1 MSADRTCLLRFV
13 CSLSFGLIGLGT
25 ASATTP
31 TASSPEPAA
40 RPFAWGVNG
49 HPLTQVGYLDV
60 PIPRQL
66 DLVTVLSAGWYR
78 FDCNAEGF
86 RRNTARFDE
95 LLAEAERRHLH
106 LLPVLFSSPS
116 GRSESATPARIREA
130 AHTFARDIAAR
141 YKGRIT
147 HWELSNELD
156 TAAMIRKG
164 ETTRSG
170 KLWVWGD
177 ADGSSPDDF
186 HEDRYQKAKAEI
198 AGLQEGVKAADPGAV
213 TIIDTAG
220 WLHYGF
226 VERLV
231 REDRVPFDVLA
242 WHWYSEMGDITKV
255 RGKLDLLNLLG
266 GYGKPLWITEIDRRD
281 GSRGG
286 NAQEQASYL
295 GQTAAQMAARPDVG
309 AFFVYE
315 LLDEPYFGATNPESH
330 YGLVELAQDAGG
342 TWRVARKKAA
352 FDAYRTAIRAAGTRA
367 RLP

>member
-1 MSADRTCLLRFV
+1 MSADGPWLLRVVGSVLFA
-13 CSLSFGLIGLGT
+13 LIGLGT
-25 ASATTP
+25 ASAATP
-31 TASSPEPAA
+31 AALSPEPAV
-40 RPFAWGVNG
+40 RPFAWGING
-49 HPLTQVGYLDV
+49 HPFTQVGYLDV
-60 PIPRQL
+60 SIPRQL
-66 DLVTVLSAGWYR
+66 DLDAELGAGWYR
-78 FDCNAEGF
+78 FDCSAEEF
-86 RRNTARFDE
+86 RRNTVRFDV

-106 LLPVLFSSPS
+106 LLPVLFSSPG

-130 AHTFARDIAAR
+130 ARTFARDIVGR

-186 HEDRYQKAKAEI
+186 HEGRYQKAKAEI
-198 AGLQEGVKAADPGAV
+198 AGLQEGVKAADPGAI
-213 TIIDTAG
+213 TIVDTAG

-226 VERLV
+226 IERLV
-231 REDRVPFDVLA
+231 REDHVPFDVLA

-266 GYGKPLWITEIDRRD
+266 GYGKPLWITEINRRD

-286 NAQEQASYL
+286 NEQEQASYL
-295 GQTAAQMAARPDVG
+295 GRTAAQMAARPDVG

-330 YGLVELAQDAGG
+330 YGLVELAQDANK

-352 FDAYRTAIRAAGTRA
+352 FDVYRAAIRAAGTSA
-367 RLP
+367 R